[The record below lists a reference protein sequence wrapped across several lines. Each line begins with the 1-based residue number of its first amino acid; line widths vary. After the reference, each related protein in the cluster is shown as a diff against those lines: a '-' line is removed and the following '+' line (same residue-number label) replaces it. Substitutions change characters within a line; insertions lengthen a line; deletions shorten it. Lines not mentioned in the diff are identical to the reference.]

1 MKITKKIELLFYG
14 NKKIP
19 NRKWKWW
26 LKYFFDSIGKETI
39 EKVVVYQHLSV
50 QSLIERGLPPQM
62 KVYNLAFRDGI
73 AGTDG
78 FSDQKTSN
86 NGDMEIVYPQ
96 LQILFF
102 ILGKLSLS

>member
-1 MKITKKIELLFYG
+1 M
-14 NKKIP
+14 
-19 NRKWKWW
+19 
-26 LKYFFDSIGKETI
+26 
-39 EKVVVYQHLSV
+39 YQHLSV

-62 KVYNLAFRDGI
+62 EVYNLAFRDGI

-86 NGDMEIVYPQ
+86 NGDMEMVYPQ

-102 ILGKLSLS
+102 IFGKVIPKLTSFLQGVLLLEHIFTKRKLNVVGMKLVKLHTLQGD